1 MNNVKIALKL
11 PENYDPLRDEVYMSP
26 YMLHFFQNKLE
37 NMLSDIKHKGSER
50 SNIDLIGLDKY
61 TDDIDQ
67 AAVEGVY
74 FQESILQEYEK
85 ELKYDILDALAKI
98 KNGSYGYCE
107 ETGEP
112 IEVKRLLTIPTAKYT
127 VEVRTKIERMNQKA
141 IT

>member
-1 MNNVKIALKL
+1 MNNVKIAPKL

-26 YMLHFFQNKLE
+26 YMLRFFQNKLE
-37 NMLSDIKHKGSER
+37 NMLSEIKHKGSER

-74 FQESILQEYEK
+74 FQESILQEHEK